1 MEANDKLLKQVEESL
16 IDLYLNVKVRNTEE
30 VHSLAD
36 RQLRRTQ
43 IQPRKGKTHGCWA
56 TPAHRIHT
64 RLCRNTYEHEARR
77 ARTAE
82 KRG

>member
-43 IQPRKGKTHGCWA
+43 IQPRKGKTH
-56 TPAHRIHT
+56 
-64 RLCRNTYEHEARR
+64 
-77 ARTAE
+77 
-82 KRG
+82 